1 MIKKIK
7 YYIVIPGNAVSP
19 MYNYL
24 SKHIQPNNQLLNLKK
39 KDLLQ
44 GKYNI
49 SEMKNIELISSS
61 MPINIAQK
69 KLNIFNDFHTIIVLS
84 DPIQYTIKK
93 IYRLKELSLKNN
105 KENSLL
111 LNPLVFSSYLC

>member
-44 GKYNI
+44 GK
-49 SEMKNIELISSS
+49 
-61 MPINIAQK
+61 
-69 KLNIFNDFHTIIVLS
+69 
-84 DPIQYTIKK
+84 
-93 IYRLKELSLKNN
+93 
-105 KENSLL
+105 
-111 LNPLVFSSYLC
+111 